1 MLSILNQRL
10 SRFVNPCDILLKS
23 QISFLP
29 KNRTADHVFT
39 LRTLIDK
46 YVHQHNEKIS
56 DCFVDFKKAFDS
68 VCHDGLLYKLLEIG
82 IGGCFYMIKSL
93 CSTSSCAMNRSNS
106 DTTLS
111 LPCSRGV
118 RQGCILSLLFFNL
131 YINDLP
137 FVFEKILSDPI
148 VLPNDTKF
156 NSLLY
161 ADDLIMLSRSK
172 TSLQNFL
179 RHTVSFQQL
188 RLDARSEF

>member
-1 MLSILNQRL
+1 
-10 SRFVNPCDILLKS
+10 
-23 QISFLP
+23 
-29 KNRTADHVFT
+29 
-39 LRTLIDK
+39 
-46 YVHQHNEKIS
+46 
-56 DCFVDFKKAFDS
+56 
-68 VCHDGLLYKLLEIG
+68 
-82 IGGCFYMIKSL
+82 
-93 CSTSSCAMNRSNS
+93 MNRSNS